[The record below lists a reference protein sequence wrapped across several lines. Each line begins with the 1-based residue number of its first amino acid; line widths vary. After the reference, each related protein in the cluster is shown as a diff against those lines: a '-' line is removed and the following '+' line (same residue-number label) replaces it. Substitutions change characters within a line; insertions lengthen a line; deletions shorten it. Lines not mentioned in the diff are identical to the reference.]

1 MQEMV
6 KMANDAVDAK
16 TKEILE
22 TRMQVEDMS
31 KAVMERDMKINQ
43 LQGQIKQM
51 QENLRGM
58 TSFSGIDADETFE
71 KVLRDEFDAMKKSYS
86 SQVANLEEEVHK
98 HKTDLLRV
106 KGDLQS
112 EIESLTMSLGFAIG

>member
-1 MQEMV
+1 
-6 KMANDAVDAK
+6 
-16 TKEILE
+16 
-22 TRMQVEDMS
+22 
-31 KAVMERDMKINQ
+31 
-43 LQGQIKQM
+43 
-51 QENLRGM
+51 M

-112 EIESLTMSLGFAIG
+112 EIESLKVKNQAMSSRLIKARNQQSAK